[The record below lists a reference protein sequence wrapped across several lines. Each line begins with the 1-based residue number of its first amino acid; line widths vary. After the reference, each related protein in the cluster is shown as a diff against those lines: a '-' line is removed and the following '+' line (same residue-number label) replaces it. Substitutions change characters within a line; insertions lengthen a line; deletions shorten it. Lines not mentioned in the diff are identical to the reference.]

1 MSNNAD
7 YNLRDLENIG
17 DKKLRDAIR
26 YVIVIIILKH
36 LIKLSATSVTTISS
50 YRKELKGK
58 SKRDLSS
65 EGEYERKHSEKR

>member
-26 YVIVIIILKH
+26 YVIVIIILKY
-36 LIKLSATSVTTISS
+36 LIKLFAISFTTISILQERVK
-50 YRKELKGK
+50 RKIQ
-58 SKRDLSS
+58 
-65 EGEYERKHSEKR
+65 ERFKF

>member
-26 YVIVIIILKH
+26 YVIVIIILKY
-36 LIKLSATSVTTISS
+36 LIKLFATSFKIISILQERVK
-50 YRKELKGK
+50 RKIQ
-58 SKRDLSS
+58 
-65 EGEYERKHSEKR
+65 ERFKF